1 MCRAMRAEPCGSPGC
16 TGRQPEGDMSQQ
28 QEVLPTPRR
37 GDEGREDEGRTDD
50 DQDTLDHLD
59 HEVGTPDLVR
69 LYLDEIGR
77 APLLDAASE
86 VELARQIEAGLFA
99 RHLLD

>member
-1 MCRAMRAEPCGSPGC
+1 M
-16 TGRQPEGDMSQQ
+16 TQQ
-28 QEVLPTPRR
+28 QQYLPTPRR
-37 GDEGREDEGRTDD
+37 GDDRDEPSAPAATAEDLDPV
-50 DQDTLDHLD
+50 DHLD

-86 VELARQIEAGLFA
+86 VELARSIEAGLFA
-99 RHLLD
+99 RHLLDELG